1 MARTEMIAISA
12 SAFMEVHILDGDS
25 PRPFVLVCPGGGY
38 FFCNPR
44 ETDKVAAAFN
54 GKGFDSA
61 VLFYSTGKD
70 DHYPKQLV
78 ELATA
83 VDMIRKRKTVKGL
96 FVCGFSAGGHLAASL
111 GTLRGKEPMLEGLDC
126 RVDGLILSYAVTVS
140 GKFENKRTFDE
151 LCGDSADLRRW
162 TSLVD
167 KVDSNTP
174 KCFIWHTYED
184 ALVPVENALMFASAL
199 RKNGVPFELHVF
211 EKGPHALS
219 LATEATAEC
228 DEQIDP
234 HAASWFDLAS
244 EWIEDN
250 SGINCCH

>member
-1 MARTEMIAISA
+1 MTITERISVSP
-12 SAFMEVHILDGDS
+12 SAFLELHLFDDDVA
-25 PRPFVLVCPGGGY
+25 RPFVLVCPGGGY

-44 ETDKVAAAFN
+44 ETDEIAAAFN

-61 VLFYSTGKD
+61 VLFYSTGKE

-83 VDMIRKRKTVKGL
+83 VDAIRKLKVVKGL
-96 FVCGFSAGGHLAASL
+96 FICGFSAGGHLAASL
-111 GTLRGKEPMLEGLDC
+111 GTLHDKEPMLKDLDC
-126 RVDGLILSYAVTVS
+126 KVDGLVLAYAVTIS
-140 GKFENKRTFDE
+140 GEYENKRTFDE
-151 LCGDSADLRRW
+151 LCGDSVDLRRW

-228 DEQIDP
+228 ADQLNL
-234 HAASWFDLAS
+234 HVASWFDLAS
-244 EWIEDN
+244 EWIDQN
-250 SGINCCH
+250 STR